1 MVVTTT
7 ETFHAVC
14 FGVFA
19 LGCLGYQKPPSGGTS
34 NYNGLGR
41 LFSLTLVNLDDTYG
55 VFPSMVVA
63 HHSDGLLIQIEP
75 TSRERGVYL
84 KIAVSPSRTFG
95 LTMNTAKV
103 RQVRLTEAMA

>member
-1 MVVTTT
+1 
-7 ETFHAVC
+7 
-14 FGVFA
+14 
-19 LGCLGYQKPPSGGTS
+19 
-34 NYNGLGR
+34 
-41 LFSLTLVNLDDTYG
+41 
-55 VFPSMVVA
+55 MVVA